1 MEKYSVGV
9 VTGTRAEYGLLRP
22 LLFKLR
28 DNKKINLKLIV
39 TGSHLSGKF
48 GSTKDEIIKDGFD
61 DFYAIP
67 IPIDDDSKTGMAYAT
82 GEATKLFAEFFNEY
96 NPIYRLFKIYLKNQD
111 FEKAVWS
118 FDDDRSF
125 VDCVSS
131 GLILSFIT
139 SPPVMHTSIIANIS
153 SYICA

>member
-82 GEATKLFAEFFNEY
+82 EKRQSCLLSFLMN
-96 NPIYRLFKIYLKNQD
+96 IILIYL
-111 FEKAVWS
+111 
-118 FDDDRSF
+118 
-125 VDCVSS
+125 
-131 GLILSFIT
+131 
-139 SPPVMHTSIIANIS
+139 
-153 SYICA
+153 